1 MYLQHKESIL
11 LFFYLVL
18 RKKDKKKTLHNRFR
32 NVVELKWILV

>member
-18 RKKDKKKTLHNRFR
+18 RKKDLKKRLCIIAL
-32 NVVELKWILV
+32 EML

>member
-18 RKKDKKKTLHNRFR
+18 RKKDEKSCIIAL
-32 NVVELKWILV
+32 EML

>member
-18 RKKDKKKTLHNRFR
+18 RKKDEKRLCIIAL
-32 NVVELKWILV
+32 EML

>member
-18 RKKDKKKTLHNRFR
+18 LKKDEKRLCIIA
-32 NVVELKWILV
+32 LKML

>member
-11 LFFYLVL
+11 LFFYYVL

-32 NVVELKWILV
+32 NVIELKWILV